1 MRIFFIF
8 NPLYCGKLSTY
19 SSQTLFVEYSAFMHS
34 LNTLF
39 TRVYYIILSLGESIM
54 TTLTNEAVFCLPAKR
69 YTAKDVK
76 DLRER
81 LGKTQKQFSED
92 YGIPIATLRAWEQ
105 GINVPEQLATSYLKV
120 IDRSPELI
128 AN

>member
-1 MRIFFIF
+1 
-8 NPLYCGKLSTY
+8 
-19 SSQTLFVEYSAFMHS
+19 MHS